1 MQEELK
7 MVCEIY
13 IMEARAN
20 LRREEYWI
28 NKSVALRFT
37 PDPLPVSM
45 LQLPILTAANYK
57 ANLGDKSDRLLVLKF
72 YISLLVLFFLIYLDR

>member
-7 MVCEIY
+7 MVREVY
-13 IMEARAN
+13 ITEARAN

-28 NKSVALRFT
+28 NKSVALGFT
-37 PDPLPVSM
+37 LDPLLESM

-57 ANLGDKSDRLLVLKF
+57 ANLGDESDRLLVLKF
-72 YISLLVLFFLIYLDR
+72 YISVLVLFL